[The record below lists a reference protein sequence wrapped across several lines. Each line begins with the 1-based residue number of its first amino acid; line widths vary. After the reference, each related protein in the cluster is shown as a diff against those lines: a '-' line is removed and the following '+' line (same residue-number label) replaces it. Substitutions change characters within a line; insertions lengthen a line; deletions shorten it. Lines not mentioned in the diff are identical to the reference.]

1 MVIFWA
7 RIRGRSERLAA
18 ACLGIAIS
26 TAYQIT
32 HREAGAW
39 GIALAYGVGSA
50 AIVVAFARSW
60 LGEADDTAS
69 RLRTALV
76 TSLFPA
82 KLYFGLILLTAA
94 AAGTPQTFDTVLT
107 AIDQSLAGNVSFSTG
122 RLLEA
127 HDIVHAL
134 VLIAYDAAPV
144 MVMLAAAFRWRRF
157 GARDATSLP
166 LAAALAAASGVILYR
181 LVPAAGPVYR
191 WGPSFPSLLPLADLA
206 LVPSPVD
213 IGAFRNAM
221 PSLHFAGALFVAW
234 GTWDLGWLR
243 RLFGLGFLALTA
255 LATLGTGQHYLVD
268 LVVAVPFALAVE
280 ASVRRPQDGWFFPVF
295 HRRGTHVDAR
305 NTANPES
312 AGDSGRGL
320 GGLASHG
327 VLSRHGGAS
336 SFPRVDQSSP
346 SRSEQRRGII
356 GDAWLGTSTARR
368 AITAEHWLFVAPLV
382 PLLGVAL
389 ALLLRITPARP
400 WTIASFLSAPI
411 ILGSRAP
418 DRRTWVQTLTAG
430 VLGAFWYHA
439 FHPGPAIWPAS
450 AAIGLGAA
458 SMIVACARIVG
469 AAPDDERERF
479 RTSLVVP
486 LFPLYFY
493 AGISALILAAQ
504 ATPRTYD
511 TVLTAVDQSFGET
524 CRSSSG
530 SSSTH
535 TRRYAR

>member
-1 MVIFWA
+1 MRPSKRLGVRHTIALSVALTTASILLLLLKSSPPRWWAASCFASSVVIFWA

-280 ASVRRPQDGWFFPVF
+280 ASVRRPSRWMVLFLSSTGVALTWM
-295 HRRGTHVDAR
+295 
-305 NTANPES
+305 
-312 AGDSGRGL
+312 
-320 GGLASHG
+320 LAIRLIPK
-327 VLSRHGGAS
+327 VLVI
-336 SFPRVDQSSP
+336 P
-346 SRSEQRRGII
+346 
-356 GDAWLGTSTARR
+356 
-368 AITAEHWLFVAPLV
+368 
-382 PLLGVAL
+382 GVAL
-389 ALLLRITPARP
+389 AGSLATAFSAGMVARVLFRGWIKLPPA
-400 WTIASFLSAPI
+400 
-411 ILGSRAP
+411 G
-418 DRRTWVQTLTAG
+418 
-430 VLGAFWYHA
+430 
-439 FHPGPAIWPAS
+439 
-450 AAIGLGAA
+450 
-458 SMIVACARIVG
+458 
-469 AAPDDERERF
+469 
-479 RTSLVVP
+479 
-486 LFPLYFY
+486 
-493 AGISALILAAQ
+493 
-504 ATPRTYD
+504 
-511 TVLTAVDQSFGET
+511 QSKEG
-524 CRSSSG
+524 G
-530 SSSTH
+530 SSVMLGWVP
-535 TRRYAR
+535 RQPDAR